1 MVINIGAL
9 KSGQNELVESDIKA
23 VVDAS
28 GDKLVKVIIET
39 CLLSYDEKVQAC
51 QLAKL
56 AGADF
61 VKTSTGF
68 STGGATIEDV
78 ELMREVVGPN
88 MGVKAAG
95 GTRSYKDA
103 QAFIKAGA
111 NRIGT
116 SAGLAVDPSAKV
128 ADISVGAQQRVE
140 ILKTLYRGADIL
152 IFDEPTAVLTPSEI
166 TELLNIMRTL
176 VKEGK
181 SIILI
186 THKLDEIRAVSDRV
200 TVIRRGKSIDT
211 VTIEGSTNADL
222 AEMMVGRHVSFKTA
236 PTSIPKRIAIKG
248 TAQFCVFLDICFL
261 LIQLS
266 TSHKDT
272 KILLI
277 GFNRI

>member
-28 GDKLVKVIIET
+28 GDK
-39 CLLSYDEKVQAC
+39 LSYDEKVQAC

-88 MGVKAAG
+88 MRVKAAG

-116 SAGLAVDPSAKV
+116 SAGVAIMEGESVD
-128 ADISVGAQQRVE
+128 GG
-140 ILKTLYRGADIL
+140 Y
-152 IFDEPTAVLTPSEI
+152 
-166 TELLNIMRTL
+166 
-176 VKEGK
+176 
-181 SIILI
+181 
-186 THKLDEIRAVSDRV
+186 
-200 TVIRRGKSIDT
+200 
-211 VTIEGSTNADL
+211 
-222 AEMMVGRHVSFKTA
+222 
-236 PTSIPKRIAIKG
+236 
-248 TAQFCVFLDICFL
+248 
-261 LIQLS
+261 
-266 TSHKDT
+266 
-272 KILLI
+272 
-277 GFNRI
+277 